1 MASWVADQWK
11 QIRGHVKY
19 ELIRAAVFALA
30 GSGVIAASSA
40 MLHKR
45 FQGVGSDWFVFG
57 AIFCCSL
64 LVLALSLFRPGPT
77 PPDKTSQPA
86 NRLKIESFDETIKLG
101 ALWTVPT
108 SLYFH
113 LSIEVLEITNEN
125 EVTIE
130 LTSHSIQ
137 YAGANVQ
144 VIQKNLGFNA
154 GRYVLHRASVAYGND
169 CVSHWDMGESTF
181 SGFYVYLSHANKFAQ
196 EATIGVFA
204 IDAYSPP
211 LEPTANS
218 APEKPQIQST

>member
-1 MASWVADQWK
+1 MASWLADQWK

-30 GSGVIAASSA
+30 GSGLIAAGGA

-64 LVLALSLFRPGPT
+64 LVLALSMFRPAST
-77 PPDKTSQPA
+77 PPDKTTQPSD
-86 NRLKIESFDETIKLG
+86 RLKIESFGETIKLG

-108 SLYFH
+108 SLYFN

-125 EVTIE
+125 EVTID

-154 GRYVLHRASVAYGND
+154 GRYVLHRASVAYGDD

-181 SGFYVYLSHANKFAQ
+181 NGFYVYLNHANKFAQ

-211 LEPTANS
+211 PEPTAD
-218 APEKPQIQST
+218 EKSQTQSS

>member
-1 MASWVADQWK
+1 MGSWLADQWK

-19 ELIRAAVFALA
+19 ELIKFAVLALA
-30 GSGVIAASSA
+30 GSGIIAASSA
-40 MLHKR
+40 MLHKGL
-45 FQGVGSDWFVFG
+45 QGVSSDWFVFG

-64 LVLALSLFRPGPT
+64 LVFALSLFRPGQTSPH
-77 PPDKTSQPA
+77 KTSQPS

-101 ALWTVPT
+101 ALWAVPT

-125 EVTIE
+125 EVTID

-137 YAGANVQ
+137 YAGANVR

-154 GRYVLHRASVAYGND
+154 GRYVLHRASVAYGDD

-181 SGFYVYLSHANKFAQ
+181 SGFYVYLNHANKFTQ

-211 LEPTANS
+211 PEPTANS
-218 APEKPQIQST
+218 TPEKPQIQST